1 MWKRLKT
8 FLSISF
14 ILFLSFKAEAQNVVY
29 TFIDPCTKEV
39 TNFSIPIQG
48 GTTIYFY
55 GRSAS
60 FTAQDVASGSFAS
73 WVNQAYSDYRKLTP
87 CSVQSVTVTRNQI
100 TAQVIGNVVSSVV
113 GQINSSVM
121 QGSSM
126 GGNDAA
132 SKGNNSSSEKK
143 KNESRNSN
151 NSNSTSS
158 TNTNGTSS
166 TSVSNSSSSQGNS
179 SVPVGGSQVGGQTN
193 QSGGQVSGQ
202 NNTTTS
208 NSGGGNNNN
217 GNGGSSGN
225 SGVSSTTN
233 SGSGEKDKEKGSEVV
248 ATTVMNVDVRNDKG
262 SDSGGGASGGGG
274 KKGGGKSSNSNPMIV
289 SSDLTSAQN
298 LDKSFTGIA
307 NIGISRTSLMG
318 TSSWGVTGMIW
329 FNLKQFAINSRY
341 TKIKMNQ
348 SGTLKF
354 VHNVNLTG
362 AYSYGNIFSF
372 LGYSMIINAKKWGV
386 TGFNISGAIAKLP
399 TDSNLFISPSV
410 TAFYTRPFVAN
421 KKLTISPEIYLISTP
436 VVYSS
441 VDKITVTDRTFSA
454 FIGSGFDYQIS
465 RRFKLNVNYKA
476 SLSTNPEFPILSF
489 FLIGSKVN
497 L

>member
-1 MWKRLKT
+1 M
-8 FLSISF
+8 
-14 ILFLSFKAEAQNVVY
+14 
-29 TFIDPCTKEV
+29 
-39 TNFSIPIQG
+39 
-48 GTTIYFY
+48 
-55 GRSAS
+55 
-60 FTAQDVASGSFAS
+60 ASGAFAS

-143 KNESRNSN
+143 KNKNENRNSN
-151 NSNSTSS
+151 TSA
-158 TNTNGTSS
+158 S
-166 TSVSNSSSSQGNS
+166 TSVSNSNGTSTTGVSNTTGNQS
-179 SVPVGGSQVGGQTN
+179 NGFVSVGGGQT
-193 QSGGQVSGQ
+193 SGQ
-202 NNTTTS
+202 GNTGTTNNIGGNNNNSNGGS
-208 NSGGGNNNN
+208 NSGGG
-217 GNGGSSGN
+217 
-225 SGVSSTTN
+225 VSSNSTT
-233 SGSGEKDKEKGSEVV
+233 GSGEKDKEKGSEVV
-248 ATTVMNVDVRNDKG
+248 ATTVMNVDVRNDRG
-262 SDSGGGASGGGG
+262 SESSGSSGGGG
-274 KKGGGKSSNSNPMIV
+274 KKNSKSGNSNPMII

-307 NIGISRTSLMG
+307 NIGMSRTSLMG

-329 FNLKQFAINSRY
+329 FNFKQFAINSRY
-341 TKIKMNQ
+341 TKIKINDK
-348 SGTLKF
+348 GTLKF

-362 AYSYGNIFSF
+362 AYSFGNLFSF
-372 LGYSMIINAKKWGV
+372 VGYSMIINAKKWGIA
-386 TGFNISGAIAKLP
+386 GFNVSGAIAKLP
-399 TDSNLFISPSV
+399 SDSNLFISPSF
-410 TAFYTRPFVAN
+410 TAFYTRPFSPN

-454 FIGSGFDYQIS
+454 FLGSGFDYKIS
-465 RRFKLNVNYKA
+465 RRFKLNMNYKA
-476 SLSTNPEFPILSF
+476 NLSTNPDFPILSF

>member
-60 FTAQDVASGSFAS
+60 FTAQDVASGVFAS

-121 QGSSM
+121 QGSSL

-132 SKGNNSSSEKK
+132 SRGNNSSSEKK
-143 KNESRNSN
+143 KNQNRDSNS
-151 NSNSTSS
+151 SNSTSS
-158 TNTNGTSS
+158 SNTNGTSS
-166 TSVSNSSSSQGNS
+166 TSVSNTSSGQSNG
-179 SVPVGGSQVGGQTN
+179 SVAVGGGQT
-193 QSGGQVSGQ
+193 GGQGSQANG
-202 NNTTTS
+202 NNTGGNANNS
-208 NSGGGNNNN
+208 NGGNGSGGG
-217 GNGGSSGN
+217 
-225 SGVSSTTN
+225 VSSN
-233 SGSGEKDKEKGSEVV
+233 SNTGSGEKDKEKGSEVV
-248 ATTVMNVDVRNDKG
+248 ATTAMNVDVRNDRG
-262 SDSGGGASGGGG
+262 SESGGSSGGGG
-274 KKGGGKSSNSNPMIV
+274 KKSGGKSGNSNPMII

-318 TSSWGVTGMIW
+318 TSSWGVTGMVW
-329 FNLKQFAINSRY
+329 FNFKQFAINSRY
-341 TKIKMNQ
+341 TKIKINDK
-348 SGTLKF
+348 GTLKF

-362 AYSYGNIFSF
+362 AYSFGNLFSF
-372 LGYSMIINAKKWGV
+372 VGYSMIINAKKWGI
-386 TGFNISGAIAKLP
+386 TGFNVSGAIAKLP
-399 TDSNLFISPSV
+399 SDSNLFISPSF
-410 TAFYTRPFVAN
+410 TAFYTRPFSPN

-454 FIGSGFDYQIS
+454 FLGSGFDYQLS
-465 RRFKLNVNYKA
+465 KRFKLNVNYKA
-476 SLSTNPEFPILSF
+476 NISTNKEFPILSF
-489 FLIGSKVN
+489 FLIGSKMN

>member
-14 ILFLSFKAEAQNVVY
+14 ILFLSFKAESQSVVY

-48 GTTIYFY
+48 GTVVYFY

-60 FTAQDVASGSFAS
+60 FTAQDVASGAFAS

-126 GGNDAA
+126 GGNDAS

-143 KNESRNSN
+143 KNKNENRNSN
-151 NSNSTSS
+151 TST
-158 TNTNGTSS
+158 S
-166 TSVSNSSSSQGNS
+166 TSVSNSNGTSATGVSNTTSNQSNGFV
-179 SVPVGGSQVGGQTN
+179 SVGGGQTVGQGN
-193 QSGGQVSGQ
+193 TGTANNSGG
-202 NNTTTS
+202 NNNNSNGGS
-208 NSGGGNNNN
+208 NSGGGA
-217 GNGGSSGN
+217 SSN
-225 SGVSSTTN
+225 STT
-233 SGSGEKDKEKGSEVV
+233 GSGEKDKEKGSEVV
-248 ATTVMNVDVRNDKG
+248 ATTVMNVDVRNDRG
-262 SDSGGGASGGGG
+262 SESSGSSGGGG
-274 KKGGGKSSNSNPMIV
+274 KKNSKSGNSNPMII

-307 NIGISRTSLMG
+307 NIGMSRTSLMG

-329 FNLKQFAINSRY
+329 FNFKQFAINSRY
-341 TKIKMNQ
+341 TKIKINDK
-348 SGTLKF
+348 GTLKF

-362 AYSYGNIFSF
+362 AYSFGNLFSF
-372 LGYSMIINAKKWGV
+372 VGYSMIINAKKWGIA
-386 TGFNISGAIAKLP
+386 GFNVSGAIAKLP
-399 TDSNLFISPSV
+399 SDSNLFISPSF
-410 TAFYTRPFVAN
+410 TAFYTRPFSPN

-454 FIGSGFDYQIS
+454 FLGSGFDYKIS

-476 SLSTNPEFPILSF
+476 NLSTNPDFPILSF

>member
-48 GTTIYFY
+48 GTTVYFY

-60 FTAQDVASGSFAS
+60 FTAQDVASGAFAS
-73 WVNQAYSDYRKLTP
+73 WVNQAYADYRKLTP

-132 SKGNNSSSEKK
+132 SKGNNTSSEKK
-143 KNESRNSN
+143 KNENRNSN
-151 NSNSTSS
+151 SSNSTSS
-158 TNTNGTSS
+158 SNTNGTSS
-166 TSVSNSSSSQGNS
+166 TSVSNTSSGQSNG
-179 SVPVGGSQVGGQTN
+179 SVAVGGGQVGSQTN
-193 QSGGQVSGQ
+193 QSGGQ

-262 SDSGGGASGGGG
+262 SESSGGTSSGGG

-307 NIGISRTSLMG
+307 NIGVSRTSLMG
-318 TSSWGVTGMIW
+318 TSSWGVTGMVW
-329 FNLKQFAINSRY
+329 FNFKQFAINSRY
-341 TKIKMNQ
+341 TKIKINDK
-348 SGTLKF
+348 GTLKF
-354 VHNVNLTG
+354 VHNLNLTG
-362 AYSYGNIFSF
+362 AYSFGNLFSF
-372 LGYSMIINAKKWGV
+372 VGYSMIINAKKWGI
-386 TGFNISGAIAKLP
+386 TGFNVSGAIAKLP

-454 FIGSGFDYQIS
+454 FLGSGFDYQIS
-465 RRFKLNVNYKA
+465 RRFKFNINYKA
-476 SLSTNPEFPILSF
+476 NLSTNPDFPILSF
-489 FLIGSKVN
+489 FLIGSKIN

>member
-14 ILFLSFKAEAQNVVY
+14 ILFLSFRAESQSVVY

-48 GTTIYFY
+48 GTVVYFY

-60 FTAQDVASGSFAS
+60 FTAQDVASGAFAS

-143 KNESRNSN
+143 KNKNENRNSN
-151 NSNSTSS
+151 TSA
-158 TNTNGTSS
+158 S
-166 TSVSNSSSSQGNS
+166 TSVSNSNGTSTTGVSNTTGNQS
-179 SVPVGGSQVGGQTN
+179 NGFVSVGGGQT
-193 QSGGQVSGQ
+193 SGQ
-202 NNTTTS
+202 GNTGTTNNIGGNNNNSNGGS
-208 NSGGGNNNN
+208 NSGGGI
-217 GNGGSSGN
+217 SSN
-225 SGVSSTTN
+225 STT
-233 SGSGEKDKEKGSEVV
+233 GSGEKDKEKGSEVV
-248 ATTVMNVDVRNDKG
+248 ATTVMNVDVRNDRG
-262 SDSGGGASGGGG
+262 SESSGSSGGGG
-274 KKGGGKSSNSNPMIV
+274 KKNSKSGNSNPMII

-307 NIGISRTSLMG
+307 NIGMSRTSLMG

-329 FNLKQFAINSRY
+329 FNFKQFAINSRY
-341 TKIKMNQ
+341 TKIKINDK
-348 SGTLKF
+348 GTLKF

-362 AYSYGNIFSF
+362 AYSFGNLFSF
-372 LGYSMIINAKKWGV
+372 VGYSMIINAKKWGIA
-386 TGFNISGAIAKLP
+386 GFNVSGAIAKLP
-399 TDSNLFISPSV
+399 SDSNLFISPSF
-410 TAFYTRPFVAN
+410 TAFYTRPFSPN

-454 FIGSGFDYQIS
+454 FLGSGFDYKIS
-465 RRFKLNVNYKA
+465 RRFKLNMNYKA
-476 SLSTNPEFPILSF
+476 NLSTNPDFPILSF

>member
-8 FLSISF
+8 FLSICF
-14 ILFLSFKAEAQNVVY
+14 ILFLNLKAEGQNVVY
-29 TFIDPCTKEV
+29 TFIDPCTKAV

-73 WVNQAYSDYRKLTP
+73 WVNQAYSDYRRLTP

-113 GQINSSVM
+113 GQINSSVI

-166 TSVSNSSSSQGNS
+166 TSVSNSSSSQGNN
-179 SVPVGGSQVGGQTN
+179 SVPVEGGQVGGQTN
-193 QSGGQVSGQ
+193 QSGGQ

-274 KKGGGKSSNSNPMIV
+274 KKGSGKSSNSNPMIV

-329 FNLKQFAINSRY
+329 FNFKQFAINSRY

-476 SLSTNPEFPILSF
+476 NLSTNSEFPILSF

>member
-1 MWKRLKT
+1 MWKSLRT

-48 GTTIYFY
+48 GTTVYFY

-60 FTAQDVASGSFAS
+60 FTAQDVASGAFAS
-73 WVNQAYSDYRKLTP
+73 WVNQAYADYRKLTP

-132 SKGNNSSSEKK
+132 SKGNNNSSEKK
-143 KNESRNSN
+143 KNENRNSN
-151 NSNSTSS
+151 SRNSTSS
-158 TNTNGTSS
+158 SNTNGTSS
-166 TSVSNSSSSQGNS
+166 TSSSNSSSGQSDGSVAVGGGQTSGQGSQGN
-179 SVPVGGSQVGGQTN
+179 G
-193 QSGGQVSGQ
+193 
-202 NNTTTS
+202 NNT
-208 NSGGGNNNN
+208 GGNTNN
-217 GNGGSSGN
+217 GNGGNSSSG
-225 SGVSSTTN
+225 GVSSN
-233 SGSGEKDKEKGSEVV
+233 SNTGSGEKDKEKGSEVV
-248 ATTVMNVDVRNDKG
+248 ATTAMNVDVRNDRG
-262 SDSGGGASGGGG
+262 SESGGSSGGGG
-274 KKGGGKSSNSNPMIV
+274 KKSGGKSGNSNPMII

-318 TSSWGVTGMIW
+318 TSSWGVTGMVW
-329 FNLKQFAINSRY
+329 FNFKQFAINSRY
-341 TKIKMNQ
+341 TKIKINDK
-348 SGTLKF
+348 GTLKF

-362 AYSYGNIFSF
+362 AYSFGNLFSF
-372 LGYSMIINAKKWGV
+372 LGYSMIINAKKWGI
-386 TGFNISGAIAKLP
+386 TGFNVSGAIAKLP
-399 TDSNLFISPSV
+399 SDSNLFISPSF
-410 TAFYTRPFVAN
+410 TAFYTRPFSPN

-454 FIGSGFDYQIS
+454 FLGSGFDYQLS
-465 RRFKLNVNYKA
+465 KRFKLNVNYKA
-476 SLSTNPEFPILSF
+476 NISTNKEFPILSF
-489 FLIGSKVN
+489 FLIGSKMN

>member
-1 MWKRLKT
+1 MWKGLKT

-14 ILFLSFKAEAQNVVY
+14 ILFLSFRAESQSVVY

-48 GTTIYFY
+48 GTVVYFY

-60 FTAQDVASGSFAS
+60 FTAQDVASGAFAS

-143 KNESRNSN
+143 KNKNENRNSN
-151 NSNSTSS
+151 TST
-158 TNTNGTSS
+158 S
-166 TSVSNSSSSQGNS
+166 TSVSNSNGTSTTGVSNTTGNQS
-179 SVPVGGSQVGGQTN
+179 NGFVSVGGGQT
-193 QSGGQVSGQ
+193 SGQ
-202 NNTTTS
+202 GNTGTTNNIGGNNNNSNGGS
-208 NSGGGNNNN
+208 NSGGGI
-217 GNGGSSGN
+217 SSN
-225 SGVSSTTN
+225 STT
-233 SGSGEKDKEKGSEVV
+233 GSGEKDKEKGSEVV
-248 ATTVMNVDVRNDKG
+248 ATTVMNVDVRNDRG
-262 SDSGGGASGGGG
+262 SESSGSSGGGG
-274 KKGGGKSSNSNPMIV
+274 KKNSKSGNSNPMII

-307 NIGISRTSLMG
+307 NIGMSRTSLMG

-329 FNLKQFAINSRY
+329 FNFKQFAINSRY
-341 TKIKMNQ
+341 TKIKINDK
-348 SGTLKF
+348 GTLKF

-362 AYSYGNIFSF
+362 AYSFGNLFSF
-372 LGYSMIINAKKWGV
+372 VGYSMIINAKKWGIA
-386 TGFNISGAIAKLP
+386 GFNVSGAIAKLP
-399 TDSNLFISPSV
+399 SDSNLFISPSF
-410 TAFYTRPFVAN
+410 TAFYTRPFSPN

-454 FIGSGFDYQIS
+454 FLGSGFDYKIS
-465 RRFKLNVNYKA
+465 RRFKLNMNYKA
-476 SLSTNPEFPILSF
+476 NLSTNPDFPILSF

>member
-14 ILFLSFKAEAQNVVY
+14 ILFLSFRAESQSVVY

-48 GTTIYFY
+48 GTVVYFY

-60 FTAQDVASGSFAS
+60 FTAQDVASGAFAS

-143 KNESRNSN
+143 KNKNENRNSN
-151 NSNSTSS
+151 TST
-158 TNTNGTSS
+158 S
-166 TSVSNSSSSQGNS
+166 TSVSNSNGTSTTGVSNTTGNQS
-179 SVPVGGSQVGGQTN
+179 NGFVSAGGGQTSGQGN
-193 QSGGQVSGQ
+193 TGTANNSGG
-202 NNTTTS
+202 NNNNSNGGS
-208 NSGGGNNNN
+208 NSGGG
-217 GNGGSSGN
+217 
-225 SGVSSTTN
+225 VSSNSTT
-233 SGSGEKDKEKGSEVV
+233 GSGEKDKEKGSEVV
-248 ATTVMNVDVRNDKG
+248 ATTVMNVDVRNDRG
-262 SDSGGGASGGGG
+262 SESSGSSGGGG
-274 KKGGGKSSNSNPMIV
+274 KKNSKSGNSNPMII

-307 NIGISRTSLMG
+307 NIGMSRTSLMG

-329 FNLKQFAINSRY
+329 FNFKQFAINSRY
-341 TKIKMNQ
+341 TKIKINDK
-348 SGTLKF
+348 GTLKF

-362 AYSYGNIFSF
+362 AYSFGNLFSF
-372 LGYSMIINAKKWGV
+372 VGYSMIINAKKWGIA
-386 TGFNISGAIAKLP
+386 GFNVSGAIAKLP
-399 TDSNLFISPSV
+399 SDSNLFISPSF
-410 TAFYTRPFVAN
+410 TAFYTRPFSPN

-454 FIGSGFDYQIS
+454 FLGSGFDYKIS
-465 RRFKLNVNYKA
+465 RRFKLNMNYKA
-476 SLSTNPEFPILSF
+476 NLSTNPDFPILSF

>member
-48 GTTIYFY
+48 GTVVYFY

-60 FTAQDVASGSFAS
+60 FTAQDVASGAFAA
-73 WVNQAYSDYRKLTP
+73 WVNQAYADYRKLTP

-132 SKGNNSSSEKK
+132 PKGSNSSSEKK
-143 KNESRNSN
+143 KNKNESSNS
-151 NSNSTSS
+151 SNSTSV
-158 TNTNGTSS
+158 TNSNGNGSTSS
-166 TSVSNSSSSQGNS
+166 SNNSSGQGNG
-179 SVPVGGSQVGGQTN
+179 SVPVGGGQTSGQGSQTGGN
-193 QSGGQVSGQ
+193 NSGGSGN
-202 NNTTTS
+202 NNTGGNGGGGGVSSNS
-208 NSGGGNNNN
+208 NSGG
-217 GNGGSSGN
+217 S
-225 SGVSSTTN
+225 
-233 SGSGEKDKEKGSEVV
+233 EKDKEKGSEVV
-248 ATTVMNVDVRNDKG
+248 ATTVMNVEVRNDKG
-262 SDSGGGASGGGG
+262 SESSGSSGGG
-274 KKGGGKSSNSNPMIV
+274 KKGNGKSRNANPLIV

-307 NIGISRTSLMG
+307 NIGMSRTSLMG
-318 TSSWGVTGMIW
+318 TSSWGVTGMVW
-329 FNLKQFAINSRY
+329 FNFKQFAINSRY

-362 AYSYGNIFSF
+362 AYSYGNVFSF
-372 LGYSMIINAKKWGV
+372 LGYSMIINAKKWGI
-386 TGFNISGAIAKLP
+386 TGFNVSGAIAKLP
-399 TDSNLFISPSV
+399 SDSNLFISPSF
-410 TAFYTRPFVAN
+410 TAFYTRPFSPN

-454 FIGSGFDYQIS
+454 FLGSGFDYQIS
-465 RRFKLNVNYKA
+465 RRFKFNVNYKA
-476 SLSTNPEFPILSF
+476 NLSTNPDFPILSF

>member
-1 MWKRLKT
+1 MWKSLRT

-14 ILFLSFKAEAQNVVY
+14 IFLLSFKSEGQSVVY

-48 GTTIYFY
+48 GTTVYFY

-60 FTAQDVASGSFAS
+60 FTAQDVASGAFAS
-73 WVNQAYSDYRKLTP
+73 WVNQAYADYRKLTP

-121 QGSSM
+121 QGSSL

-143 KNESRNSN
+143 KNENRNSN
-151 NSNSTSS
+151 SRNSTSS
-158 TNTNGTSS
+158 PNTNGTSS
-166 TSVSNSSSSQGNS
+166 TSSSNLSSGQSNGSVSVGGGQTSGQGSQGN
-179 SVPVGGSQVGGQTN
+179 G
-193 QSGGQVSGQ
+193 
-202 NNTTTS
+202 NNTGGNTNNDNGGNS
-208 NSGGGNNNN
+208 SGGG
-217 GNGGSSGN
+217 
-225 SGVSSTTN
+225 VSSN
-233 SGSGEKDKEKGSEVV
+233 SNTGSGEKDKEKGSEVV
-248 ATTVMNVDVRNDKG
+248 ATTAMNVDVRNDRG
-262 SDSGGGASGGGG
+262 SESGGSSGGGG
-274 KKGGGKSSNSNPMIV
+274 KKSGGKSGNSNPMII

-318 TSSWGVTGMIW
+318 TSSWGVTGMVW
-329 FNLKQFAINSRY
+329 FNFKQFAINSRY
-341 TKIKMNQ
+341 TKIKINDK
-348 SGTLKF
+348 GTLKF

-362 AYSYGNIFSF
+362 AYSFGNLFSF
-372 LGYSMIINAKKWGV
+372 VGYSMIINAKKWGI
-386 TGFNISGAIAKLP
+386 TGFNVSGAIAKLP
-399 TDSNLFISPSV
+399 SDSNLFISPSF
-410 TAFYTRPFVAN
+410 TAFYTRPFSPN

-454 FIGSGFDYQIS
+454 FLGSGFDYQLS
-465 RRFKLNVNYKA
+465 RRFKINVNYKA
-476 SLSTNPEFPILSF
+476 NLSTNPEFPILSF

>member
-14 ILFLSFKAEAQNVVY
+14 ILFLSFRAESQSVVY

-48 GTTIYFY
+48 GTVVYFY

-60 FTAQDVASGSFAS
+60 FTAQDVASGAFAS

-143 KNESRNSN
+143 KNKNENRNSN
-151 NSNSTSS
+151 TST
-158 TNTNGTSS
+158 S
-166 TSVSNSSSSQGNS
+166 TSVSNSNGTSTTGVSNTTGNQS
-179 SVPVGGSQVGGQTN
+179 NGFVSVGGGQTSGQGN
-193 QSGGQVSGQ
+193 TGTANNSGG
-202 NNTTTS
+202 NNNNSNGGS
-208 NSGGGNNNN
+208 NSGGGI
-217 GNGGSSGN
+217 SSN
-225 SGVSSTTN
+225 STT
-233 SGSGEKDKEKGSEVV
+233 GSGEKDKEKGSEVV
-248 ATTVMNVDVRNDKG
+248 ATTVMNVDVRNDRG
-262 SDSGGGASGGGG
+262 SESSGSSGGGG
-274 KKGGGKSSNSNPMIV
+274 KKNSKSGNSNPMII

-307 NIGISRTSLMG
+307 NIGMSRTSLMG

-329 FNLKQFAINSRY
+329 FNFKQFAINSRY
-341 TKIKMNQ
+341 TKIKINDK
-348 SGTLKF
+348 GTLKF

-362 AYSYGNIFSF
+362 AYSFGNLFSF
-372 LGYSMIINAKKWGV
+372 VGYSMIINAKKWGIA
-386 TGFNISGAIAKLP
+386 GFNVSGAIAKLP
-399 TDSNLFISPSV
+399 SDSNLFISPSF
-410 TAFYTRPFVAN
+410 TAFYTRPFSPN

-454 FIGSGFDYQIS
+454 FLGSGFDYKIS
-465 RRFKLNVNYKA
+465 RRFKLNMNYKA
-476 SLSTNPEFPILSF
+476 NLSTNPDFPILSF

>member
-14 ILFLSFKAEAQNVVY
+14 ILFLSFKAESQSVVY

-48 GTTIYFY
+48 GTVVYFY

-60 FTAQDVASGSFAS
+60 FTAQDVASGAFAS

-143 KNESRNSN
+143 KNKNENRNSN
-151 NSNSTSS
+151 TST
-158 TNTNGTSS
+158 S
-166 TSVSNSSSSQGNS
+166 TSVSNSNGTSTTGVSNTTGNQS
-179 SVPVGGSQVGGQTN
+179 NGFVSVGGGQTSGQGN
-193 QSGGQVSGQ
+193 TGTTNNSGG
-202 NNTTTS
+202 NNNNSNGGS
-208 NSGGGNNNN
+208 NSGGGI
-217 GNGGSSGN
+217 SSN
-225 SGVSSTTN
+225 STT
-233 SGSGEKDKEKGSEVV
+233 GSGEKDKEKGSEVV
-248 ATTVMNVDVRNDKG
+248 ATTVMNVDVRNDRG
-262 SDSGGGASGGGG
+262 SESSGSSGGGG
-274 KKGGGKSSNSNPMIV
+274 KKNSKSGNSNPMII

-307 NIGISRTSLMG
+307 NIGMSRTSLMG

-329 FNLKQFAINSRY
+329 FNFKQFAINSRY
-341 TKIKMNQ
+341 TKIKINDK
-348 SGTLKF
+348 GTLKF

-362 AYSYGNIFSF
+362 AYSFGNLFSF
-372 LGYSMIINAKKWGV
+372 VGYSMIINAKKWGIA
-386 TGFNISGAIAKLP
+386 GFNVSGAIAKLP
-399 TDSNLFISPSV
+399 SDSNLFISPSF
-410 TAFYTRPFVAN
+410 TAFYTRPFSPN

-454 FIGSGFDYQIS
+454 FLGSGFDYKIS
-465 RRFKLNVNYKA
+465 RRFKLNMNYKA
-476 SLSTNPEFPILSF
+476 NLSTNPDFPILSF

>member
-8 FLSISF
+8 FLSICF
-14 ILFLSFKAEAQNVVY
+14 ILFLNLKAEGQNVVY

-151 NSNSTSS
+151 NGNSTSFTS
-158 TNTNGTSS
+158 TNGTSS
-166 TSVSNSSSSQGNS
+166 TNVSNSSSSQSNN
-179 SVPVGGSQVGGQTN
+179 SVPVGGGQVGGQTN
-193 QSGGQVSGQ
+193 QSGGQVAGQ
-202 NNTTTS
+202 NNTTAS

-217 GNGGSSGN
+217 GNGGSNSN

-233 SGSGEKDKEKGSEVV
+233 SGNGEKDKEKGSEVV
-248 ATTVMNVDVRNDKG
+248 ATTAMNVDVRNDKG
-262 SDSGGGASGGGG
+262 SESGGGTSSGGG

-318 TSSWGVTGMIW
+318 TSSWGLTGMIW
-329 FNLKQFAINSRY
+329 FNFKQFAINSRY

-476 SLSTNPEFPILSF
+476 NLSTNPEFPILSF

>member
-48 GTTIYFY
+48 GTVVYFY

-60 FTAQDVASGSFAS
+60 FTAQDVASGAFAA
-73 WVNQAYSDYRKLTP
+73 WVNQAYADYRKLTP

-132 SKGNNSSSEKK
+132 SKGSNSSSEKK
-143 KNESRNSN
+143 KNKNESSNS
-151 NSNSTSS
+151 SNSTSVTNS
-158 TNTNGTSS
+158 TGNGSTSS
-166 TSVSNSSSSQGNS
+166 SNNSSGQGNG
-179 SVPVGGSQVGGQTN
+179 SVPVGGGQTSGQGSQTGGN
-193 QSGGQVSGQ
+193 NSGGSGN
-202 NNTTTS
+202 NNTGGNGGGGGVSSNS
-208 NSGGGNNNN
+208 NSGG
-217 GNGGSSGN
+217 S
-225 SGVSSTTN
+225 
-233 SGSGEKDKEKGSEVV
+233 EKDKEKGSEVV
-248 ATTVMNVDVRNDKG
+248 ATTVMNVEVRNDKG
-262 SDSGGGASGGGG
+262 SESSGSSGGG
-274 KKGGGKSSNSNPMIV
+274 KKGNGKSRNANPLIV

-307 NIGISRTSLMG
+307 NIGMSRTSLMG
-318 TSSWGVTGMIW
+318 TSSWGVTGMVW
-329 FNLKQFAINSRY
+329 FNFKQFAINSRY

-362 AYSYGNIFSF
+362 AYSYGNVFSF
-372 LGYSMIINAKKWGV
+372 LGYSMIINAKKWGI
-386 TGFNISGAIAKLP
+386 TGFNVSGAIAKLP
-399 TDSNLFISPSV
+399 SDSNLFISPSF
-410 TAFYTRPFVAN
+410 TAFYTRPFSPN

-454 FIGSGFDYQIS
+454 FLGSGFDYQIS
-465 RRFKLNVNYKA
+465 RRFKFNVNYKA
-476 SLSTNPEFPILSF
+476 NLSTNPDFPILSF

>member
-48 GTTIYFY
+48 GTVVYFY

-60 FTAQDVASGSFAS
+60 FTAQDVASGAFAA
-73 WVNQAYSDYRKLTP
+73 WVNQAYADYRKLTP

-143 KNESRNSN
+143 KNKNESSNSN
-151 NSNSTSS
+151 TSNSTSV
-158 TNTNGTSS
+158 TNSNGNGSTSS
-166 TSVSNSSSSQGNS
+166 SNNSSGQGNG
-179 SVPVGGSQVGGQTN
+179 SVPVGGGQTSGQGSQTGGN
-193 QSGGQVSGQ
+193 NSGGSGN
-202 NNTTTS
+202 NNTGGNGGGGGVSSNS
-208 NSGGGNNNN
+208 NSGG
-217 GNGGSSGN
+217 S
-225 SGVSSTTN
+225 
-233 SGSGEKDKEKGSEVV
+233 EKDKEKGSEVV
-248 ATTVMNVDVRNDKG
+248 ATTVMNVEVRNDKG
-262 SDSGGGASGGGG
+262 SESSGSSGGG
-274 KKGGGKSSNSNPMIV
+274 KKGNGKSRNANPLIV

-307 NIGISRTSLMG
+307 NIGMSRTSLMG
-318 TSSWGVTGMIW
+318 TSSWGVTGMVW
-329 FNLKQFAINSRY
+329 FNFKQFAINSRY

-362 AYSYGNIFSF
+362 AYSYGNVFSF
-372 LGYSMIINAKKWGV
+372 LGYSMIINAKKWGI
-386 TGFNISGAIAKLP
+386 TGFNVSGAIAKLP
-399 TDSNLFISPSV
+399 SDSNLFISPSF
-410 TAFYTRPFVAN
+410 TAFYTRPFSPN

-454 FIGSGFDYQIS
+454 FLGSGFDYQIS
-465 RRFKLNVNYKA
+465 RRFKFNVNYKA
-476 SLSTNPEFPILSF
+476 NLSTNPDFPILSF

>member
-14 ILFLSFKAEAQNVVY
+14 ILFLSFRAESQSVVY

-48 GTTIYFY
+48 GTVVYFY

-60 FTAQDVASGSFAS
+60 FTAQDVASGAFAA
-73 WVNQAYSDYRKLTP
+73 WVNQAYADYRKLTP

-132 SKGNNSSSEKK
+132 PKGSNSSSEKK
-143 KNESRNSN
+143 KNKNESSNS
-151 NSNSTSS
+151 SNSTSV
-158 TNTNGTSS
+158 TNSNGNGSTSS
-166 TSVSNSSSSQGNS
+166 SNNSSGQGNG
-179 SVPVGGSQVGGQTN
+179 SVPVGGGQTSGQGSQTGGN
-193 QSGGQVSGQ
+193 NSGGSGN
-202 NNTTTS
+202 NNTGGNGGGGGVSSNS
-208 NSGGGNNNN
+208 NSGG
-217 GNGGSSGN
+217 S
-225 SGVSSTTN
+225 
-233 SGSGEKDKEKGSEVV
+233 EKDKEKGSEVV
-248 ATTVMNVDVRNDKG
+248 ATTVMNVEVRNDKG
-262 SDSGGGASGGGG
+262 SESSGSSGGG
-274 KKGGGKSSNSNPMIV
+274 KKGNGKSRNANPLIV

-307 NIGISRTSLMG
+307 NIGMSRTSLMG
-318 TSSWGVTGMIW
+318 TSSWGVTGMVW
-329 FNLKQFAINSRY
+329 FNFKQFAINSRY

-362 AYSYGNIFSF
+362 AYSYGNVFSF
-372 LGYSMIINAKKWGV
+372 LGYSMIINAKKWGI
-386 TGFNISGAIAKLP
+386 TGFNVSGAIAKLP
-399 TDSNLFISPSV
+399 SDSNLFISPSF
-410 TAFYTRPFVAN
+410 TAFYTRPFSPN

-454 FIGSGFDYQIS
+454 FLGSGFDYQIS
-465 RRFKLNVNYKA
+465 RRFKFNVNYKA
-476 SLSTNPEFPILSF
+476 NLSTNPDFPILSF

>member
-1 MWKRLKT
+1 MWKGLKT

-14 ILFLSFKAEAQNVVY
+14 ILFLSLRVEGQSVIYQF
-29 TFIDPCTKEV
+29 TDPCTKEI

-48 GTTIYFY
+48 GTTVYFY
-55 GRSAS
+55 GKSAS
-60 FTAQDVASGSFAS
+60 FTAQDVASGAFAS
-73 WVNQAYSDYRKLTP
+73 WVNQAYADYRKLTP
-87 CSVQSVTVTRNQI
+87 CSVQSVYVTRNQI

-121 QGSSM
+121 QGSSI

-132 SKGNNSSSEKK
+132 SKGNNNSSEKK
-143 KNESRNSN
+143 KTKNESRNSN
-151 NSNSTSS
+151 SNNSTPSS
-158 TNTNGTSS
+158 NNNGTSS
-166 TSVSNSSSSQGNS
+166 TTSSNTSSGQSNGSSA
-179 SVPVGGSQVGGQTN
+179 VGGGQT
-193 QSGGQVSGQ
+193 GGQSSQNDG
-202 NNTTTS
+202 NNT
-208 NSGGGNNNN
+208 GGNTNN
-217 GNGGSSGN
+217 GNGGNGSGGGLSSNNNSGN
-225 SGVSSTTN
+225 S
-233 SGSGEKDKEKGSEVV
+233 EKDKEKGSEVV

-262 SDSGGGASGGGG
+262 SESSNSNNSGGG
-274 KKGGGKSSNSNPMIV
+274 KKGSGKSSNPNPMII

-307 NIGISRTSLMG
+307 NIGVSRTSLMG
-318 TSSWGVTGMIW
+318 TSSWGVTGMVW
-329 FNLKQFAINSRY
+329 FNFKQFAINSRY

-362 AYSYGNIFSF
+362 AYSFGNLFSF
-372 LGYSMIINAKKWGV
+372 IGYSMIINAKKWGI

-399 TDSNLFISPSV
+399 SDSNLFISPSV
-410 TAFYTRPFVAN
+410 TAFYTKPFVVS
-421 KKLTISPEIYLISTP
+421 KKLSISPEIYLISTP

-465 RRFKLNVNYKA
+465 RRFKFNINYKA
-476 SLSTNPEFPILSF
+476 NLSTNPDFPILSF

>member
-1 MWKRLKT
+1 MWKGLKT

-14 ILFLSFKAEAQNVVY
+14 ILFLSLRVEGQSVIYQF
-29 TFIDPCTKEV
+29 TDPCTKEI

-48 GTTIYFY
+48 GTTVYFY
-55 GRSAS
+55 GKSAS
-60 FTAQDVASGSFAS
+60 FTAQDVASGAFAS
-73 WVNQAYSDYRKLTP
+73 WVNQAYADYRKLTP
-87 CSVQSVTVTRNQI
+87 CSVQSVYVTRNQI

-132 SKGNNSSSEKK
+132 SKGNNNSSEKK
-143 KNESRNSN
+143 KTKNESRNSN
-151 NSNSTSS
+151 SNNTTFSSNSNGNASTNVSNSTS
-158 TNTNGTSS
+158 NT
-166 TSVSNSSSSQGNS
+166 SNN
-179 SVPVGGSQVGGQTN
+179 SVPVGGGQTN
-193 QSGGQVSGQ
+193 QNSGQIGGQ
-202 NNTTTS
+202 NNTTNS

-217 GNGGSSGN
+217 GTSGNGGGGGVSSNNNSGN
-225 SGVSSTTN
+225 S
-233 SGSGEKDKEKGSEVV
+233 EKDKEKGSEVV
-248 ATTVMNVDVRNDKG
+248 ATTVMNVDVRNDRG
-262 SDSGGGASGGGG
+262 SESSNSNNSGGG
-274 KKGGGKSSNSNPMIV
+274 KKGGGKSSNPNPMII

-307 NIGISRTSLMG
+307 NIGVSRTSLMG
-318 TSSWGVTGMIW
+318 TSSWGVTGMVW
-329 FNLKQFAINSRY
+329 FNFKQFAINSRY

-362 AYSYGNIFSF
+362 AYSFGNLFSF
-372 LGYSMIINAKKWGV
+372 IGYSMIINAKKWGI

-399 TDSNLFISPSV
+399 SDSNLFISPSV

-465 RRFKLNVNYKA
+465 RKFKFNINYKA
-476 SLSTNPEFPILSF
+476 NLSTNPDFPVLSF

>member
-14 ILFLSFKAEAQNVVY
+14 ILFLSFKAESQSVVY

-48 GTTIYFY
+48 GTVVYFY

-60 FTAQDVASGSFAS
+60 FTAQDVASGAFAS

-143 KNESRNSN
+143 KNKNENRNSN
-151 NSNSTSS
+151 TST
-158 TNTNGTSS
+158 S
-166 TSVSNSSSSQGNS
+166 TSVSNSNGTSTTGVSNTTGNQS
-179 SVPVGGSQVGGQTN
+179 NGFVSVGGGQT
-193 QSGGQVSGQ
+193 SGQ
-202 NNTTTS
+202 GNTGTTNNS
-208 NSGGGNNNN
+208 GGNNNN
-217 GNGGSSGN
+217 SNGGSN
-225 SGVSSTTN
+225 SGDGISSNSTT
-233 SGSGEKDKEKGSEVV
+233 GSGEKDKEKGSEVV
-248 ATTVMNVDVRNDKG
+248 ATTVMNVDVRNDRG
-262 SDSGGGASGGGG
+262 SESSGSSGGGG
-274 KKGGGKSSNSNPMIV
+274 KKNSKSGNSNPMII

-307 NIGISRTSLMG
+307 NIGMSRTSLMG

-329 FNLKQFAINSRY
+329 FNFKQFAINSRY
-341 TKIKMNQ
+341 TKIKINDK
-348 SGTLKF
+348 GTLKF

-362 AYSYGNIFSF
+362 AYSFGNLFSF
-372 LGYSMIINAKKWGV
+372 VGYSMIINAKKWGIA
-386 TGFNISGAIAKLP
+386 GFNVSGAIAKLP
-399 TDSNLFISPSV
+399 SDSNLFISPSF
-410 TAFYTRPFVAN
+410 TAFYTRPFSPN

-454 FIGSGFDYQIS
+454 FLGSGFDYKIS

-476 SLSTNPEFPILSF
+476 NLSTNPDFPILSF